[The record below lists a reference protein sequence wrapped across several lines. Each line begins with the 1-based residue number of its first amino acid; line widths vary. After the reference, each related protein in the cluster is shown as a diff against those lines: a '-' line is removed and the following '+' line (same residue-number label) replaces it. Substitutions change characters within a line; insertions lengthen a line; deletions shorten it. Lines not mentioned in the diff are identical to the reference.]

1 MTPDLLRNAERVC
14 ALIDDLRA
22 LPAETPWLEFKENYA
37 DPQMIGRLISALANA
52 ARLADR
58 DSAYVLWGIRDSDHT
73 PVGTSFEPSTRKVG
87 NQPLELWLETRL
99 SPSVAF
105 DFKPVDHHGQRLV
118 LLSIPAATTSPVEFE
133 RTAYVRI
140 GSATPPLSGHPERQR
155 ALWAKLQPY
164 AWESGLAAQFLT
176 GDDVLS
182 LLDYTSYFDL
192 TGQPLPDNRQG
203 IFGKLVADQLI
214 REDVGHHWSITN
226 LGAILFAKD
235 LTSFTTSMARK
246 AARFVAYDGLSRADT
261 VTRRRD
267 QQKGYANGF
276 QELMNYIDALV
287 PSNELIEQA
296 FRKERPLYPSVAL
309 RELIAN
315 ALIHQDMTITG
326 AGPSIEMFSDRLEIT
341 NPGKPL
347 VNPERF
353 LDSRPHSRNEALAS
367 LMRRMNLCEEL
378 GTGIDKVIRSVEL
391 YQLPPPDFRS
401 EGDGLRV
408 VLFAPRQFSEMTLED
423 KIRAC
428 YQHAALKYLSG
439 QPMKNATLRER
450 FGISQA
456 NSSQA
461 SILIRKTLKAKLI
474 RPADPDHPRAG
485 YVPFWA

>member
-1 MTPDLLRNAERVC
+1 MTPDLLRNAERVR

-22 LPAETPWLEFKENYA
+22 LPAEISWVEFKENNA
-37 DPQMIGRLISALANA
+37 DPWMIGKLISALANA
-52 ARLADR
+52 ARLADQ
-58 DSAYVLWGIRDSDHT
+58 DFAYGLWGIRDSGHAI
-73 PVGTSFEPSTRKVG
+73 VGTSFEPSTQTIG

-99 SPSVAF
+99 SPGIAF

-118 LLSIPAATTSPVEFE
+118 LLSVPATTTSPVEFE
-133 RTAYVRI
+133 HRAYVRI
-140 GSATPPLSGHPERQR
+140 GSATPPLSAYPERLR
-155 ALWAKLQPY
+155 ALWTKLQPY
-164 AWESGLAAQFLT
+164 AWESGLAAQFLS

-182 LLDYTSYFDL
+182 LLDYASYFDL
-192 TGQPLPDNRQG
+192 TKQPLPDNRQG
-203 IFGKLVADQLI
+203 IFEKLVADNLI
-214 REDVGHHWSITN
+214 QKDVGHHWNITN

-235 LTSFTTSMARK
+235 LTRFTPSIARK
-246 AARFVAYDGLSRADT
+246 AVRFVAYDGLSRADT
-261 VTRRRD
+261 VIRGRD
-267 QQKGYANGF
+267 QQKGYANGV

-296 FRKERPLYPSVAL
+296 FRKERPLYPSIAL

-326 AGPSIEMFSDRLEIT
+326 AGPSIEMFRDRLEIT

-353 LDSRPHSRNEALAS
+353 LDARPHSRNEALAS

-401 EGDGLRV
+401 EGDGVRV
-408 VLFAPRQFSEMTLED
+408 VLLAPRQFTEMTLED

-439 QPMKNATLRER
+439 QPMKNATLRQR
-450 FGISQA
+450 FGIPQA

-461 SILIRKTLKAKLI
+461 SILIRKTLAARLI

>member
-1 MTPDLLRNAERVC
+1 MARLS
-14 ALIDDLRA
+14 ALTSA
-22 LPAETPWLEFKENYA
+22 LKSFRSCRCLASLASIFSLSLVSVASILSLSLVSVATRSVLTASIFSLSLVSVA
-37 DPQMIGRLISALANA
+37 SILSLSLVSVASIFSLSLVSAAVIFSSSLISVVMMA
-52 ARLADR
+52 
-58 DSAYVLWGIRDSDHT
+58 
-73 PVGTSFEPSTRKVG
+73 
-87 NQPLELWLETRL
+87 
-99 SPSVAF
+99 
-105 DFKPVDHHGQRLV
+105 
-118 LLSIPAATTSPVEFE
+118 LLSLVSMSLASPL
-133 RTAYVRI
+133 RDWKP
-140 GSATPPLSGHPERQR
+140 ATPTVITPLSGHPEWQR

-164 AWESGLAAQFLT
+164 AWESGLAAQFLS

-192 TGQPLPDNRQG
+192 TEQPLPDNRQG

-214 REDVGHHWSITN
+214 QEDVGHHWSITN

-347 VNPERF
+347 VNPE
-353 LDSRPHSRNEALAS
+353 
-367 LMRRMNLCEEL
+367 
-378 GTGIDKVIRSVEL
+378 
-391 YQLPPPDFRS
+391 
-401 EGDGLRV
+401 
-408 VLFAPRQFSEMTLED
+408 
-423 KIRAC
+423 
-428 YQHAALKYLSG
+428 
-439 QPMKNATLRER
+439 
-450 FGISQA
+450 
-456 NSSQA
+456 
-461 SILIRKTLKAKLI
+461 
-474 RPADPDHPRAG
+474 
-485 YVPFWA
+485 